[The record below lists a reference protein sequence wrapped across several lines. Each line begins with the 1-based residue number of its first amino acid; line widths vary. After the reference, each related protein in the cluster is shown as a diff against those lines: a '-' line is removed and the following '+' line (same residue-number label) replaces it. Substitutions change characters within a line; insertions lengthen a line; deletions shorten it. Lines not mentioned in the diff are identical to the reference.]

1 MAWRGSASR
10 SFFSVARAMRSTAA
24 PLPRIR
30 PTPVMAPPR
39 IQAPRFN
46 FANPR
51 TLGEI
56 GSTQSLLTLHS
67 IVAAPRLTSHL
78 AVNVRACCE
87 LSQGTFCRTCPDR

>member
-10 SFFSVARAMRSTAA
+10 SFISATRAMRSTAQ

-39 IQAPRFN
+39 IQAAPRFN

-51 TLGEI
+51 TLGEL
-56 GSTQSLLTLHS
+56 GCTQSLLS
-67 IVAAPRLTSHL
+67 MCSVAAAPRLTSHL
-78 AVNVRACCE
+78 AVNVRAWPE
-87 LSQGTFCRTCPDR
+87 LSQ